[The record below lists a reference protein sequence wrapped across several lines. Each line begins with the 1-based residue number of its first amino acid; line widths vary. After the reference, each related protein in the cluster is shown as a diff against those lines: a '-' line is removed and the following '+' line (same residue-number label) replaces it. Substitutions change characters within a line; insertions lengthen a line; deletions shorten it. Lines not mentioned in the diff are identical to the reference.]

1 MVPPFEP
8 PRLPE
13 GPLSREALQEGLAGA
28 RAAAAERMRL
38 LAAVPGADTARELQ
52 SLAEWLYPARGHAA
66 GHGADYCS
74 LTQEE
79 IQEAFAA
86 TWCACAPPPG

>member
-1 MVPPFEP
+1 
-8 PRLPE
+8 
-13 GPLSREALQEGLAGA
+13 
-28 RAAAAERMRL
+28 MRL

-52 SLAEWLYPARGHAA
+52 SLAEWLYRHEAMLRAMAPLMP
-66 GHGADYCS
+66 

-79 IQEAFAA
+79 IQEPSRA